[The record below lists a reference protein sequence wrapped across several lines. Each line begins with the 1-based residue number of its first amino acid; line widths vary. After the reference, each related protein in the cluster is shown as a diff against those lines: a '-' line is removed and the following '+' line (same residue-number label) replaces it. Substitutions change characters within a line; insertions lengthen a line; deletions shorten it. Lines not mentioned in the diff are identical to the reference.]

1 MPGVAA
7 VSHSHAPLS
16 SSQSVD
22 SCHPKESAAAESI
35 ERLVN
40 FNSVYRPCCPDSSI
54 LTGSCDGPPITVS
67 KFADWLRCS
76 SKDDLLS
83 T

>member
-1 MPGVAA
+1 MPGAA
-7 VSHSHAPLS
+7 ALSHSHAPLS

-40 FNSVYRPCCPDSSI
+40 FNSVYRPCCPDLSI
-54 LTGSCDGPPITVS
+54 LIGSCDGPPITVS
-67 KFADWLRCS
+67 KFADWLRCD